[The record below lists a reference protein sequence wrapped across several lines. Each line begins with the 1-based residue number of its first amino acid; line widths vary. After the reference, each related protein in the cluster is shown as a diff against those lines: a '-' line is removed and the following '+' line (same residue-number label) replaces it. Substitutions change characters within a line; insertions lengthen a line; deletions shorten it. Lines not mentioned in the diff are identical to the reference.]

1 MVRERGEKVMKTKLW
16 FTILGIVIL
25 GILVA
30 PPLAGAE
37 TLKWRQ
43 TLYVSKVEQIEVG
56 DVPGHIVGVAEG
68 GGVAFFEN
76 GEVATY
82 WWKGTID
89 YTKGA
94 GTSLGYMLCTF
105 EDESTFLHKY
115 QVLTTADPNGK
126 GFWWKGV
133 FTFLQGSGRFAGIQ
147 GDGTF
152 TGKRFGGP
160 AAGTQGYM
168 DFTATYTLPPR

>member
-1 MVRERGEKVMKTKLW
+1 MRAKFW
-16 FTILGIVIL
+16 FTILAVAIL
-25 GILVA
+25 AILVE

-43 TLYVSKVEQIEVG
+43 TLYVQKIERIEIG
-56 DVPGHIVGVAEG
+56 DLPGHILGVAEG
-68 GGVAFFEN
+68 GGVVFFEN

-82 WWKGTID
+82 GWKGTVD
-89 YTKGA
+89 YTRGA

-115 QVLTTADPNGK
+115 QVLTTADPGGK
-126 GFWWKGV
+126 AFWWKGT
-133 FTFLQGSGRFAGIQ
+133 FSFLQGSGRFAGIQ
-147 GDGTF
+147 GSGSF
-152 TGKRFGGP
+152 TGKRLGGP

-168 DFTATYTLPPR
+168 DFAATYTLPSR

>member
-1 MVRERGEKVMKTKLW
+1 MRTKLC
-16 FTILGIVIL
+16 FTILAVAML
-25 GILVA
+25 AAFVA

-43 TLYVSKVEQIEVG
+43 TLYVNKIDRVEVG

-68 GGVAFFEN
+68 GGVVFFED

-82 WWKGTID
+82 WWKGTVD
-89 YTKGA
+89 YTRGA

-115 QVLTTADPNGK
+115 QVLTTADPGGK
-126 GFWWKGV
+126 AFWWKG
-133 FTFLQGSGRFAGIQ
+133 TSSFLQGSGRFSGIQ
-147 GDGTF
+147 GSGSF
-152 TGKRFGGP
+152 TGKRLGGP

-168 DFTATYTLPPR
+168 DFAATYTLPSR

>member
-1 MVRERGEKVMKTKLW
+1 MSRTKTCAFIVLIA
-16 FTILGIVIL
+16 FAVGIA
-25 GILVA
+25 LVGDA
-30 PPLAGAE
+30 LAGAE

-43 TLYVSKVEQIEVG
+43 TLYVQKIERIEIG
-56 DVPGHIVGVAEG
+56 DLPGHILGVAEG
-68 GGVAFFEN
+68 GGVAFFED

-82 WWKGTID
+82 WWKATID

-115 QVLTTADPNGK
+115 QVLTTADPGGK
-126 GFWWKGV
+126 SFWWKGA
-133 FTFLQGSGRFAGIQ
+133 FTFLQGSGRFGGIQ
-147 GDGTF
+147 GEGTF
-152 TGKRFGGP
+152 TGKRLGGP

>member
-1 MVRERGEKVMKTKLW
+1 MRRKLC
-16 FTILGIVIL
+16 FTILAVAILGIVVMPL
-25 GILVA
+25 
-30 PPLAGAE
+30 LAGAE

-43 TLYVSKVEQIEVG
+43 TLYVNKIDRVEVG

-68 GGVAFFEN
+68 GGVVFFED

-94 GTSLGYMLCTF
+94 GTSMGYMLYTF

-115 QVLTTADPNGK
+115 QVTTTADPGGK
-126 GFWWKGV
+126 AFWWKGT
-133 FTFLQGSGRFAGIQ
+133 FSFLQGSGRFAGIQ
-147 GDGTF
+147 GDGPF
-152 TGKRFGGP
+152 TGKRLGGP
-160 AAGTQGYM
+160 AAGTQGYL